1 MATGSPKTCKATAEL
16 LGETIEEA
24 KVKQENRLFM
34 EHFKYRKKELFC
46 DNVRVE
52 DIVSAAGTPAY
63 IYSKEAILANFNE
76 IKDAFAP
83 LNPLICFSVK
93 SNSNLSICRALEEAG
108 SGFDVVSGGE
118 LYRVL
123 KIGADPSKVV
133 FAGVGKG
140 SEEIRYAIKNKIFM
154 FNVESQNELENI
166 NKIAIELKKTACVAL
181 RINPDVDAC
190 THAKTTTG
198 KKENKFGIDFATAE
212 EILRHARKYPGVK
225 LSGLHVHLGSPI
237 YSAKPYVEALKKI
250 IKFISTNNQKD
261 AQIEHI
267 NIGGGYCISYTG
279 EEVIRPVDY
288 AKDIIPLIRKT
299 GCKLVMEPGRFIA
312 GNAGI
317 LVTRVTY
324 RKDSSH
330 GKKFIICDAAM
341 NDLIRPAIYDAYHR
355 IWPLKSNVAYPK
367 IESPTPLSP
376 FTKGTT
382 SHSSFSKG
390 TIPHSPFSKGGERG
404 IIVKRGT
411 EIVDVVGPV
420 CESSDVF
427 AKDRVLPKVK
437 EGDFL
442 AIFSAGA
449 YGFTMSS
456 NYNSRPRACEVMVN
470 GDSFSIIRKRETYE
484 DLITNEQ

>member
-1 MATGSPKTCKATAEL
+1 MK
-16 LGETIEEA
+16 
-24 KVKQENRLFM
+24 
-34 EHFKYRKKELFC
+34 HFEYRKNDLFC
-46 DNVRVE
+46 DNVKVE

-63 IYSKEAILANFNE
+63 IYSRKAVLANFNE

-93 SNSNLSICRALEEAG
+93 SNSNLSICRTLAEVG

-166 NKIAIELKKTACVAL
+166 NKIAMGLKKTARVAL
-181 RINPDVDAC
+181 RINPDVDPR

-198 KKENKFGIDFATAE
+198 KKENKFGIDFLAAE
-212 EILRHARKYPGVK
+212 KILRQARKYPGIK

-237 YSAKPYVEALKKI
+237 YTTEPYVKALKKI
-250 IKFISTNNQKD
+250 TKFLADSSQYGVK
-261 AQIEHI
+261 IEYI

-279 EEVIRPVDY
+279 EKVIKPADY
-288 AKDIIPLIRKT
+288 AKDITPLVRKM

-324 RKDSSH
+324 RKNSSH

-355 IWPLKSNVAYPK
+355 IWPLKSKVAYPK
-367 IESPTPLSP
+367 IESP
-376 FTKGTT
+376 
-382 SHSSFSKG
+382 
-390 TIPHSPFSKGGERG
+390 IPHSPFSKGGDRG

-427 AKDRVLPKVK
+427 AKNRVLPKVK
-437 EGDFL
+437 EGDLL

-449 YGFTMSS
+449 YGFSMSS
-456 NYNSRPRACEVMVN
+456 SYNSRPRVCEIMVN
-470 GDSFSIIRKRETYE
+470 GDSFSIIRKRETYK
-484 DLITNEQ
+484 DLITAELAYLPKKANQ